1 MTRRLVTGAVVVLF
15 ATAAFASWYDDYDK
29 GIDAVRAGD
38 WGTVISRM
46 TAAINAHPKE
56 NDRERTYGA
65 IFINYHP
72 YYYRGVAYLSSGK
85 YQQAID
91 DFEKTSGPGEVDQGT
106 VETLMAR
113 AKAKLSPTPSPTPA
127 PQPVPV
133 PPPPTPPVG
142 PVVDPALRRRAND
155 KVAEARQKLAEAR
168 GRNSASPEYA
178 MAAKSFGD
186 LVSRSANAQTT
197 DDFNRVIN
205 EGDNVVALAEAVVT
219 KPVPSPVPVPVPVP
233 PTPVPKPP
241 IPKPIVI
248 TDEVLAQYKKELRA
262 ALENYFAGE
271 FEDASRQL
279 SDLTVKLPNNA
290 WIYAF
295 LGASQYSQYAFEADE
310 AYRNAAMES
319 FRKAK
324 QLRSWKGGLPQ
335 KYFSRRIR
343 RVFETAG

>member
-1 MTRRLVTGAVVVLF
+1 MTRRLLTAAVVVLF

-38 WGTVISRM
+38 WAAVISRM

-72 YYYRGVAYLSSGK
+72 YYYRGVAYLSTGK

-106 VETLMAR
+106 VETLMSR
-113 AKAKLSPTPSPTPA
+113 AKGKLAPTPA
-127 PQPVPV
+127 PVPQP
-133 PPPPTPPVG
+133 
-142 PVVDPALRRRAND
+142 
-155 KVAEARQKLAEAR
+155 
-168 GRNSASPEYA
+168 
-178 MAAKSFGD
+178 
-186 LVSRSANAQTT
+186 
-197 DDFNRVIN
+197 
-205 EGDNVVALAEAVVT
+205 
-219 KPVPSPVPVPVPVP
+219 PVPVP
-233 PTPVPKPP
+233 PTPQPAGPTVDQALKRRASQAVSDVRQRMIEARSRNANSPAFATAARAFADLANRAGSAQTNDDFNRVITEAENVSALMDAVVAPSPVPQPVAPVPQPTAPRPVVPKP
-241 IPKPIVI
+241 ISATGSI
-248 TDEVLAQYKKELRA
+248 LAPYERDVRR
-262 ALENYFAGE
+262 ALENYFAGD
-271 FEDASRQL
+271 FEEASRQF
-279 SDLTVKLPNNA
+279 SDLTSKLPDNA
-290 WIYAF
+290 WLYAF

-310 AYRNAAMES
+310 AYKNAAMES

-324 QLRSWKGGLPQ
+324 ALRSWKGGLPQ